1 MGTITELI
9 KTVLQVIGAITV
21 LCGSVMI
28 IRILLWYNRNVYK
41 YVNKEQNE
49 KSSVTSDDLIN

>member
-28 IRILLWYNRNVYK
+28 IRILLWYNRNAIK